1 MNTAMTSRIITNSA
15 KSFVRLRLALRVAA
29 MTCSLAFAA
38 LAPLPSHAA
47 EAVADETA
55 LDRYVAEPDSSYAWK
70 VVATHEQEGATVYV
84 VDLKSQTWRTSE
96 DVDRNLWEHWL
107 IVVKPK
113 EVASSTGF
121 LFIGGGGNGNDP
133 PGGADDF
140 ILNLAR
146 DSKSVVAEL
155 KQVPNQPLVFNGDG
169 HKRSEDDLIAYTWD
183 KFIRGGD
190 DRWPARLPM
199 VKSAVRAMDTV
210 QALMAS
216 PEGGSIK
223 VEKFVVSGG
232 SKRGWTTWCT
242 AAVDKRVTAIVPCV
256 IDVLNV
262 RPSMEHHYQAYG
274 FWAPA
279 VGDYQRHKIMD
290 RRDHP
295 GYVKLLAIEDPYTYR
310 ARFTMPKF
318 IVNAANDE
326 FFLPDSSQFYYNDL
340 PGEKHLRY
348 VPNSGHSLGNSDAR
362 QSIEAFYLS
371 VVEGKP
377 RPQYKWNF
385 ESDGSIRVE
394 AQDKPR
400 EVKLWAATNPNARD
414 FRLAAVGKEAYKPTT
429 LEPAADGAYVGK
441 VDKPAKGFTAYFV
454 ELTYDAPGPYP
465 YKFTSGVRVSP
476 DVLPHAGKL
485 PPSKN
490 D

>member
-1 MNTAMTSRIITNSA
+1 MSIHAVSQD
-15 KSFVRLRLALRVAA
+15 VRWRRVAVMVVTLTTL
-29 MTCSLAFAA
+29 MTAA
-38 LAPLPSHAA
+38 WQSSILAA
-47 EAVADETA
+47 EAAPATDETS
-55 LDRYVAEPDSSYAWK
+55 LDRYVAEPDGSYSWK
-70 VVATHEQEGATVYV
+70 VAATHQQEGATVYI
-84 VDLKSQTWRTSE
+84 VDLKSQTWRNST
-96 DVDRNLWEHWL
+96 DVDRTLWEHWL
-107 IVVKPK
+107 VVVRPK
-113 EVASSTGF
+113 EVTSSTGF
-121 LFIGGGGNGNDP
+121 LFIGGGRNGSDP

-155 KQVPNQPLVFNGDG
+155 KQVPNQPLVFDGDG
-169 HKRSEDDLIAYTWD
+169 HNRSEDDLIAYTWD
-183 KFIRGGD
+183 KFIKGGD

-210 QALMAS
+210 QALIAS
-216 PEGGSIK
+216 PEGGASK

-262 RPSMEHHYQAYG
+262 RPSMEHHYSAYG

-295 GYVKLLAIEDPYTYR
+295 NYIKLLGIEDPYSYR
-310 ARFTMPKF
+310 ARYTMPKF

-348 VPNSGHSLGNSDAR
+348 VPNSGHSLGGSDAR

-371 VVEGKP
+371 VVEGKA
-377 RPQYKWNF
+377 RPKYQWTF
-385 ESDGSIRVE
+385 ESDGSIRVVTS
-394 AQDKPR
+394 DKPR

-414 FRLAAVGKEAYKPTT
+414 FRLAAVGKEAYKASL
-429 LEPAADGAYVGK
+429 LEPADDGVYFGR

-454 ELTYDAPGPYP
+454 ELTYDAPGKYP

-476 DVLPHAGKL
+476 DELPHEGKL